1 MREIIVYG
9 MAATNSL
16 ILLAYTVHMF
26 VGGLVSE
33 RTENIAKIDETGI
46 GAIAI
51 ALLARRAI
59 SIRLGEKN
67 QDKQAISGRL
77 RGRPSHSYRPPRLGI
92 GPHAS
97 HIVVFFRTY
106 PCPLRQMSSPPLPR
120 KNAHLRRDRWFRH
133 SVDAPA
139 PDSWQSLTRPA
150 PRAVLANESSIH
162 DRRLPIRRRCRETPG
177 DRPKSEKHRTT
188 SWQLWKKALLRWVY
202 RGPSPTASPYDL
214 GKIHNARPC
223 LCHSS
228 HTVFKNTRNNPIQF
242 PVLLSVWLFVPH
254 NAFFIDVVVL
264 WFVSFFFL

>member
-1 MREIIVYG
+1 MTAIPPNWTVDYALQKLKPPPQAQALRMREIIVYG
-9 MAATNSL
+9 MAATSSL

-33 RTENIAKIDETGI
+33 RTENIAMIVVTGI

-59 SIRLGEKN
+59 SIRQGEKH

-120 KNAHLRRDRWFRH
+120 KNAHPRRDRWFRH

-139 PDSWQSLTRPA
+139 PDSWQFLTRPA
-150 PRAVLANESSIH
+150 PWAVLANGSSIH
-162 DRRLPIRRRCRETPG
+162 DWRRPIRRTSREPPG
-177 DRPKSEKHRTT
+177 DRPKSDRRRTT
-188 SWQLWKKALLRWVY
+188 SRQQKKKTHQQRVY

-214 GKIHNARPC
+214 G
-223 LCHSS
+223 
-228 HTVFKNTRNNPIQF
+228 
-242 PVLLSVWLFVPH
+242 
-254 NAFFIDVVVL
+254 
-264 WFVSFFFL
+264 